1 MKRTSSVLLL
11 ACITAFLAG
20 TGPALATL
28 GQKYDSVA
36 RDRRALAA
44 TQKSVSKTA
53 AYTIQELSLESTT
66 VREYINAS
74 GIVFAIAWNGM
85 IHPDFDT
92 ILGAYANEYWTA
104 KRAAERRHGRK
115 SLRIVTQRMVVETW
129 GHMRDLQ
136 GRAYLP
142 AMLPEGV
149 NIDEIR

>member
-11 ACITAFLAG
+11 ACITFLAG

-53 AYTIQELSLESTT
+53 AYTILELSLDSTR